1 MPFYQNIRTD
11 TKAGKRTLTRLLQ
24 LREKLQAE
32 IPRKQLESNLLL
44 ATWNIREF
52 DSPAYGP
59 RLEESFYH
67 IAEVISHFDLVAV
80 QEVREDLQA
89 LKKLMGLLGG
99 NWQYVITDITEGKQ
113 GNGERPNCL
122 LF

>member
-1 MPFYQNIRTD
+1 MPFYQNIRTN

-24 LREKLQAE
+24 LREKLQTE

-59 RLEESFYH
+59 RVEESFYY